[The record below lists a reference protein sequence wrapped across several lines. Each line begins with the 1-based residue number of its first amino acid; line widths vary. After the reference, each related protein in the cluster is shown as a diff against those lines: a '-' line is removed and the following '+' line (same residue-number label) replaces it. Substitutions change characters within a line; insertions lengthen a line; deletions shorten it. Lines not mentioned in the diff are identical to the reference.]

1 MGTAAS
7 RSSVR
12 TERKARPSVGR
23 KVPAAIW
30 LLAKATAKSAS
41 MPMHSPVDRISGPR
55 ITSTPGNFENGNTDS
70 FTAWWGGSTSS
81 TTPSFPSCSPIIT
94 FAARFAQPMP
104 VALPTKGTVRLARGF
119 TSMTYTSS
127 APVSWFFCTAHWQFI
142 SPRTPRR
149 SAICRDKRLISSI
162 VSGFSE
168 CGGIVQAESPEWM
181 PASSMCSITAATI
194 ARGGWASKS
203 GEPADCF
210 PKSATTSTS
219 HSVALKRK
227 RSTRIGWP
235 ARSLAPRASIMY
247 RRSCP
252 SSKTVSI
259 ARPPSTKL
267 GRTST
272 G

>member
-1 MGTAAS
+1 M
-7 RSSVR
+7 
-12 TERKARPSVGR
+12 
-23 KVPAAIW
+23 
-30 LLAKATAKSAS
+30 L
-41 MPMHSPVDRISGPR
+41 
-55 ITSTPGNFENGNTDS
+55 
-70 FTAWWGGSTSS
+70 
-81 TTPSFPSCSPIIT
+81 
-94 FAARFAQPMP
+94 AQPMP

-127 APVSWFFCTAHWQFI
+127 PCTAHWQFI
-142 SPRTPRR
+142 RPRTPSR
-149 SAICRDKRLISSI
+149 SAICRDSRLISST

-203 GEPADCF
+203 GEPADCW

-235 ARSLAPRASIMY
+235 ARSLAPSASTM
-247 RRSCP
+247 
-252 SSKTVSI
+252 
-259 ARPPSTKL
+259 
-267 GRTST
+267 
-272 G
+272 